1 MINDHKNKVAAEG
14 IRIGICFKLDT
25 VNGNLDEVTLSG
37 RTNIMLLNKDYRI
50 TKASQYR
57 LQ

>member
-1 MINDHKNKVAAEG
+1 MINDHKNKAAAEG
-14 IRIGICFKLDT
+14 ITIGICFKLDT
-25 VNGNLDEVTLSG
+25 VNGNLDKVTLSG
-37 RTNIMLLNKDYRI
+37 RTNFMLLNKDYRI